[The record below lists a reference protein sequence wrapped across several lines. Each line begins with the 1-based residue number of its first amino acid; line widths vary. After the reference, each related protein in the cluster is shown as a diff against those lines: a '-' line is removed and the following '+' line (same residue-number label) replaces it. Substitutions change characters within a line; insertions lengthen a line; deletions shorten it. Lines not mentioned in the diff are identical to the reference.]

1 MRILVTG
8 GAGFIGSHVVD
19 AFIAAGHHVA
29 VVDSLASGR
38 RENLNPRATFYEV
51 DVRDAELLADVFAAE
66 RPEVV
71 DHHAAQV
78 EVRRSIED
86 PVYDAQVNVLGTLN
100 VLEQARLAGARKV
113 IYISSGGAVYG
124 EPVRLPC
131 DEEHPIAPL
140 CPYGASKYAMEV
152 YLRVYRATY
161 GLETTVLRY
170 ANVYGPRQDP
180 HGEAGVVAIFAGR
193 MLNAEGGPQGTG
205 LPVPRING
213 DGEQT
218 RDFVYVGDCARANV
232 LALDVGDGGVYNV
245 GTGAETSI
253 NELASKLVAVTGYTG
268 EVTHGPANAGEV
280 IRIYSAVE
288 RAREGLGFEAAVPLT
303 EGLART
309 VAFFAEQQE
318 LS

>member
-1 MRILVTG
+1 M
-8 GAGFIGSHVVD
+8 
-19 AFIAAGHHVA
+19 
-29 VVDSLASGR
+29 
-38 RENLNPRATFYEV
+38 
-51 DVRDAELLADVFAAE
+51 
-66 RPEVV
+66 
-71 DHHAAQV
+71 
-78 EVRRSIED
+78 
-86 PVYDAQVNVLGTLN
+86 
-100 VLEQARLAGARKV
+100 

-131 DEEHPIAPL
+131 DEGHPIAPL

-152 YLRVYRATY
+152 YLKVYRATY

-193 MLNAEGGPQGTG
+193 MLRADPAA
-205 LPVPRING
+205 PPRING

-232 LALDVGDGGVYNV
+232 LALDGGDGGVYNI

-253 NELASKLVAVTGYTG
+253 NELASKLVAATGYTG

-280 IRIYSAVE
+280 IRIYSAVA
-288 RAREGLGFEAAVPLT
+288 RAREGLGFEAAVPLA
-303 EGLART
+303 EGLAKT
-309 VAFFAEQQE
+309 VAFFAEQTGVAVTISLDAVFCHDENIVDRNIAGEVILVPIRNNVGDLESIYTLNETAARIWE
-318 LS
+318 LLDGVRTLGEVRDAMVGEYEVGAADAEGDLLEVVGQLVEAEAVREAGG